1 MAGWTTLLLGNHE
14 PLGIGSKNYSIGEE
28 EINDIAS
35 ELLGIDN
42 DAHYD
47 LFAGNDYDSKPEA
60 VARTLRNLANTGTVV
75 WQFPEDFPEGMTRER
90 AER

>member
-1 MAGWTTLLLGNHE
+1 MAGWTALILGTPE
-14 PLGIGSKNYSIGEE
+14 DLGLDNQNLQAGWHGISEL
-28 EINDIAS
+28 AR
-35 ELLGIDN
+35 ELLGIHN

-47 LFAGNDYDSKPEA
+47 LLATNDYDSKPEA
-60 VARTLRNLANTGTVV
+60 AARTLRHLADTGTVV